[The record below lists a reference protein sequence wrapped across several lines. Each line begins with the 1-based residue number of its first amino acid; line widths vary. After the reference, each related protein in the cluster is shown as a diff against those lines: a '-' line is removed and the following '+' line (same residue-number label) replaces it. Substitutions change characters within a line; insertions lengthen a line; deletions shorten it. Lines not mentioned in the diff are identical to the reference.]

1 MNSHFK
7 NSMVF
12 SLLII
17 FLSTLP
23 ICVRA
28 EVLINGGYDWNL
40 DFSDP
45 NNTTSYVVADY
56 VDASTFI
63 NETNGL
69 NNTVNNSW
77 LQSPRVNNSS
87 NAQKNDA
94 EAMYLDI
101 NNDTLYIAIITGFR
115 PGANNAGGDILF
127 DLNGDMTDASGVP
140 VSGAFTL
147 GASVGSNTSEV
158 IIEKAGTSDGYE
170 YGLTTKDHNINKT
183 ISSNNNKVYNFGYVA
198 TAGDIFNLSEW
209 NSGHVYAEEL
219 NPASGRANTAS
230 LATAMSIDYG
240 DKIGVADRYVIEASI
255 DLNNSGSFGSD
266 LLNSAINGGIIN
278 VHWNPLNNRD
288 WIQFTGNLI
297 VDSGVIPEPA
307 SLALMLLGLAGLAY
321 RKGMI

>member
-1 MNSHFK
+1 
-7 NSMVF
+7 MVF

-40 DFSDP
+40 DFSDT

-56 VDASTFI
+56 VDDTTFI
-63 NETNGL
+63 NETNGIA
-69 NNTVNNSW
+69 NNSR
-77 LQSPRVNNSS
+77 LQKPRSGNN
-87 NAQKNDA
+87 NVQKNDA

-101 NNDTLYIAIITGFR
+101 NNDTLYIAIITGFKR
-115 PGANNAGGDILF
+115 RNNNSGGDILF
-127 DLNGDMTDASGVP
+127 DLNGDMTDALGVP
-140 VSGAFTL
+140 VSGEFAL
-147 GASVGSNTSEV
+147 GASVGSNTNET
-158 IIEKAGTSDGYE
+158 IIDKTGSSNGYE
-170 YGLTTKDHNINKT
+170 YGLTTKDHVADKLINAN
-183 ISSNNNKVYNFGYVA
+183 SNKIYNFGYTA
-198 TAGDIFNLSEW
+198 TAGNIFNLSQW
-209 NSGHVYAEEL
+209 NSGHSYAEEL
-219 NPASGRANTAS
+219 NPASGRANTGA

-266 LLNSAINGGIIN
+266 LLNSAINGGLIN
-278 VHWNPLNNRD
+278 VHWSPLNNRD

-297 VDSGVIPEPA
+297 MDSGPIPEPA